1 MSMKWE
7 LNHQTVFMGYLI
19 GIFDQ
24 MWIEWWNCVSWFC
37 DWVAQKW
44 INSII
49 LWSGAINL
57 MSSLTE
63 SIMTQLS
70 NVSFWGTGALIEYA
84 GMVDTV
90 I

>member
-1 MSMKWE
+1 
-7 LNHQTVFMGYLI
+7 
-19 GIFDQ
+19 
-24 MWIEWWNCVSWFC
+24 
-37 DWVAQKW
+37 
-44 INSII
+44 
-49 LWSGAINL
+49 